1 VTLCGFGESTHSTVT
16 SGSAAAAAGVARTP
30 PGTGGG
36 VGGPGAGTATTTGPA
51 LSFPVSFLPI
61 SLALLAR
68 GGGRCS
74 PAPRPPPRVSKPRM
88 PDTIKAESVSL
99 VYRDVWTNS
108 QGRGKTSLLVRVWAI
123 REAECGGWE
132 ILAFP
137 GFSTATQLCT
147 EMLTPVRVAPQDLL
161 RMPFLDALT
170 YESRG
175 ATAFTTAL

>member
-1 VTLCGFGESTHSTVT
+1 
-16 SGSAAAAAGVARTP
+16 
-30 PGTGGG
+30 
-36 VGGPGAGTATTTGPA
+36 
-51 LSFPVSFLPI
+51 
-61 SLALLAR
+61 
-68 GGGRCS
+68 
-74 PAPRPPPRVSKPRM
+74 M

>member
-1 VTLCGFGESTHSTVT
+1 MTLCGFGESTHSTVT

-61 SLALLAR
+61 SLALLA
-68 GGGRCS
+68 S
-74 PAPRPPPRVSKPRM
+74 APPPPRVSKPRM